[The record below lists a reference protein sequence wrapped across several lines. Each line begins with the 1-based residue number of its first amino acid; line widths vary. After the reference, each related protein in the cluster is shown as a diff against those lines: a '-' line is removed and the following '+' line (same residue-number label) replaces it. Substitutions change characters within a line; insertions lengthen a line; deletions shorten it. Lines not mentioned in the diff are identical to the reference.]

1 LTVSILMKEEIIIKN
16 ISKHI
21 TLDEEE
27 RKYFMSVLHYKKLER
42 GKNLLNFGEIAKS
55 QFFVIDGCLRNY
67 SIDEEGKEH
76 VIAFAPKDWWI
87 SDLYSYLTETP
98 AEYTIDALIPT
109 EVFEITK
116 RDMEEVYVRIPKFE
130 RFFRILFQNAIVN
143 QMRRIRQVLSVP
155 AEERYKVFIKQY
167 PGIYEQ
173 IPLKYIASYLGIS
186 PEFLSKIRNKIAHS

>member
-1 LTVSILMKEEIIIKN
+1 MKEETILKN

-27 RKYFMSVLHYKKLER
+27 KKYFESILHYKKLER
-42 GKNLLNFGEIAKS
+42 GKILLMHGDIARD
-55 QFFVIDGCLRNY
+55 QYFVISGCLRTY
-67 SIDEEGKEH
+67 STDGNGKEH
-76 VIAFAPKDWWI
+76 IISFAPTDWWI

-98 AEYTIDALIPT
+98 AEYIIDTLMPT
-109 EVFEITK
+109 EVFEISK

-143 QMRRIRQVLSVP
+143 QMSRIRQVISVP
-155 AEERYKVFIKQY
+155 AEERYKIFIKQY

-173 IPLKYIASYLGIS
+173 IPLKYIASYLGMS
-186 PEFLSKIRNKIAHS
+186 PEFLSKIRNKIAHT